1 MPSRRSHTKSRK
13 GCLECK
19 RRHVKC
25 DEGIPKCSLCRKRKL
40 ECSYPPP
47 NEDADSPQGSSIN
60 QDEVEGSATGELPQA
75 TRMMEA
81 RLFHQYMTST
91 YHTLAQDGLSANHLS
106 VNIPRL
112 ATSFV
117 YLLDGIHALSALH
130 LASIE
135 TDNRVSW
142 LDAAL
147 RYQSQA
153 CSGLGKVL
161 ADITTREY
169 EPAFVTSI
177 FIMLFAMGYRVI
189 SVDTKPPDPLSLV
202 REIRTL
208 ISGPAM
214 LFDKIVKGGFTAKL
228 EHWMHVPDTKESLP
242 DVTNTNTD
250 TSADT
255 NILFRLHANIITSL
269 DRLHTTINT
278 NKGPHHS
285 AYQVTWQQLYQA
297 IEPWPKIGPQGG
309 PLAWPLFLSDEF
321 FTLIQNGDWIARVLF
336 LHYGTA
342 MRLLCHR
349 WYVRDWGRRLVLAT
363 LESLEDIPPE
373 WVDTISWIRRAAERE
388 D

>member
-1 MPSRRSHTKSRK
+1 
-13 GCLECK
+13 
-19 RRHVKC
+19 
-25 DEGIPKCSLCRKRKL
+25 
-40 ECSYPPP
+40 
-47 NEDADSPQGSSIN
+47 
-60 QDEVEGSATGELPQA
+60 
-75 TRMMEA
+75 MEA

-242 DVTNTNTD
+242 DVTNTKYGPC
-250 TSADT
+250 TSRGPWRDINAWQYRHVRGHEYLISSSRVC
-255 NILFRLHANIITSL
+255 NQSRSRRRGSKANS
-269 DRLHTTINT
+269 
-278 NKGPHHS
+278 
-285 AYQVTWQQLYQA
+285 Q
-297 IEPWPKIGPQGG
+297 
-309 PLAWPLFLSDEF
+309 
-321 FTLIQNGDWIARVLF
+321 
-336 LHYGTA
+336 
-342 MRLLCHR
+342 
-349 WYVRDWGRRLVLAT
+349 
-363 LESLEDIPPE
+363 
-373 WVDTISWIRRAAERE
+373 
-388 D
+388 